1 MGESRRQLIT
11 YDQEFREE
19 LWLGDLTGQLCV
31 DCIETTRLAG
41 ISKQGVK
48 EEGLARRHQ
57 QRNSQ
62 KLVMGL

>member
-48 EEGLARRHQ
+48 EEGLARRHK